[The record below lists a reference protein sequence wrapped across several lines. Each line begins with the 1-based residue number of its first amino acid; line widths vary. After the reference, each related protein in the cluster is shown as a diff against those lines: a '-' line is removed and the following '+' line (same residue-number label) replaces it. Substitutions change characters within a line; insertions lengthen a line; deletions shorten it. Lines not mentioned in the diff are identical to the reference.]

1 MTFSGGEP
9 FCQPEGFLELAKGV
23 KERGLNITSFSGYT
37 YEQLADMAAESDMVK
52 KLLDM
57 TDILVDGPFI
67 KAQRDLTLQFR
78 GSSNQR
84 VIDMNRTRAEGHIVI
99 WHQK

>member
-1 MTFSGGEP
+1 
-9 FCQPEGFLELAKGV
+9 
-23 KERGLNITSFSGYT
+23 
-37 YEQLADMAAESDMVK
+37 MAAENDAVK

-57 TDILVDGPFI
+57 TDILVDGPYI

-78 GSSNQR
+78 GSGNQR